1 MPYPNQRVVV
11 VGGGAAGFFAAI
23 HCAAANPHAQVLI
36 AERTTKVLAKVKI
49 SGGGRCNVTHACS
62 QVAEMSRHYPRGERF
77 MKKALAQ
84 FMTTDTVRWFQER
97 GVPLKAEADG
107 RMFPSTDDS
116 QTIIDCLVGEAQRL
130 GVRLLLQHSVEAVAP
145 GPAGFVLTIK
155 DREPLQCDRLIIAS
169 GGSPKES
176 GLDWLKA
183 LGHQVAPPVPSLFTF
198 NLPANPVTALMGVAV
213 PQVRARIA
221 GTKLV
226 QEGPL
231 LVTHWGL
238 SGPAILKLSAWG
250 ARDIHQLGYQFAAQV
265 HWLPTH
271 TEDSLRRAL
280 LEAKTG
286 LGQRQLANRNPF
298 GLPARLWEFFLQK
311 IGLPPEKRWA
321 DLGKADLNR
330 LVNVLTNDSYPV
342 EGKTTY
348 KEEFVTC
355 GGVALDQVDPLT
367 MQSRVCPGLYLAGEV
382 LDIDGITGG
391 FNFQAAWTT
400 GYLAGTSAARPAE

>member
-1 MPYPNQRVVV
+1 MPNPNQRVVV

-23 HCAAANPHAQVLI
+23 HCAVANPHAQVLI

-49 SGGGRCNVTHACS
+49 SGGGRCNVTHACF

-107 RMFPSTDDS
+107 RMFPTTDNS
-116 QTIIDCLVGEAQRL
+116 QTIIDCLVGEAQRQ

-198 NLPANPVTALMGVAV
+198 NLPANSVTALMGVTV
-213 PQVRARIA
+213 PHVRARIA

-250 ARDIHQLGYQFAAQV
+250 ARDIHQLGYQFVAQV

-271 TEDSLRRAL
+271 TEDTLRLFL
-280 LEAKTG
+280 LEAKAG
-286 LGQRQLANRNPF
+286 LGQRQLANRNPL

-311 IGLPPEKRWA
+311 IGLLPEKRWA

-330 LVNVLTNDSYPV
+330 LVNLLTNDSYPV

-400 GYLAGTSAARPAE
+400 GYLAGISAARPAE

>member
-1 MPYPNQRVVV
+1 VPNPNQRVVV

-23 HCAAANPHAQVLI
+23 HCAVANPHAQVLI

-49 SGGGRCNVTHACS
+49 SGGGRCNVTHACF

-107 RMFPSTDDS
+107 RMFPTTDNS
-116 QTIIDCLVGEAQRL
+116 QTIIDCLVGEAQRQ

-198 NLPANPVTALMGVAV
+198 NLPANSVTALMGVTV
-213 PQVRARIA
+213 PHVRARIA

-250 ARDIHQLGYQFAAQV
+250 ARDIHQLGYQFVAQV

-271 TEDSLRRAL
+271 TEDTLRLFL
-280 LEAKTG
+280 LEAKAG
-286 LGQRQLANRNPF
+286 LGQRQLANRNPL

-311 IGLPPEKRWA
+311 IGLLPEKRWA

-330 LVNVLTNDSYPV
+330 LVNLLTNDSYPV

-400 GYLAGTSAARPAE
+400 GYLAGISAARPAE

>member
-1 MPYPNQRVVV
+1 VPNAPLRVVV

-23 HCAAANPHAQVLI
+23 CCAAANPHAEVLI
-36 AERTTKVLAKVKI
+36 AERTTKVLAKVKV
-49 SGGGRCNVTHACS
+49 SGGGRCNVTHACF
-62 QVAEMSRHYPRGERF
+62 QVAELSRHYPRGERF

-84 FMTTDTVRWFQER
+84 FMTTDTVQWFQER

-107 RMFPSTDDS
+107 RMFPTTDDS
-116 QTIIDCLVGEAQRL
+116 QTIVDCLVGEAQRL
-130 GVRLLLQHSVEAVAP
+130 RVRLLLQHSVEAVVP
-145 GPAGFVLTIK
+145 GPAGFTLTLK
-155 DREPLQCDRLIIAS
+155 DREPLQCDRLIVAS
-169 GGSPKES
+169 GGSPKAS

-183 LGHQVAPPVPSLFTF
+183 LGHEVAPPVPSLFTF
-198 NLPANPVTALMGVAV
+198 NLPGNPIASLMGVSV
-213 PQVRARIA
+213 PHVRARLA

-250 ARDIHQLGYQFAAQV
+250 ARDIYQLGYQFAALV

-271 TEDSLRRAL
+271 TEDSLRQAL
-280 LEAKTG
+280 VAAKG
-286 LGQRQLANRNPF
+286 SLGQRQLSNRNPV
-298 GLPARLWEFFLQK
+298 GLPARLWEFLLQK
-311 IGLPPEKRWA
+311 IGLPPDKPWA

-330 LVNVLTNDSYPV
+330 LVNVLTNDQYAV

-367 MQSRVCPGLYLAGEV
+367 MQSRVWPGLYFAGEV

-400 GYLAGTSAARPAE
+400 GYLAGTSAARG